1 MRRAGDCILSI
12 TLMIALAFGFLLVC
26 CLAVQLAWVASAPE
40 GWEDETTF
48 HHGPE
53 PYHGAARDGPAA

>member
-1 MRRAGDCILSI
+1 M
-12 TLMIALAFGFLLVC
+12 TALAFGFLLVC

-53 PYHGAARDGPAA
+53 PYHGAGRDGPAA

>member
-12 TLMIALAFGFLLVC
+12 ALMIALAFGLLLVC
-26 CLAVQLAWVASAPE
+26 CLAVQLAWVAAAPE

-48 HHGPE
+48 HRGPE
-53 PYHGAARDGPAA
+53 PYHGAGRDGPAA